1 MTMSSYALYR
11 LPHADRYTRIEQTRG
26 EPEELASC
34 AALNGKQGFVV
45 APFAPSEG
53 LPVVLIKGDK
63 VTEEVFGT
71 SKSGGGYQPH
81 GAYPPCGPNN
91 LSSRKKSRCP
101 HEAKADNQY
110 TSDFARF
117 HARLLAGDFRK
128 IVLARCAE
136 HPVAGQLPAEEL
148 FLRAC
153 RYYPRLFVAL
163 VHTPK
168 TGTWLAA
175 TPETLLEGG
184 DGRWRT
190 VALAGTMK
198 LEGYELGFDNPPQSV
213 SADAI
218 RWSQKNIQEQRYV
231 ATYLKDCL
239 GRFAGE
245 VHEEGPYTVR
255 AGNLVHLRSDFTFSL
270 PGSGRLGDLL
280 QALHPTPAVCG
291 LPKQAAF
298 DFIVNNEHTPRLYYS
313 GFMGPLDPC
322 GDTRLY
328 VSLRCMQIGAE
339 HCCLYA
345 GGGLLRESSEQQEW
359 QETEAKMETMR
370 NLFYV
375 QQ

>member
-11 LPHADRYTRIEQTRG
+11 LPHARSYTRIEQTEG
-26 EPEELASC
+26 EPEKLASC
-34 AALNGKQGFVV
+34 AALNGKRGFVI
-45 APFAPSEG
+45 APFAPAEG
-53 LPVVLIKGDK
+53 QPVVVIRGDK
-63 VTEEVFGT
+63 VSDEAFEDD
-71 SKSGGGYQPH
+71 GGSEADRTCCH
-81 GAYPPCGPNN
+81 HNPC
-91 LSSRKKSRCP
+91 SS
-101 HEAKADNQY
+101 HEKADNQY
-110 TSDFARF
+110 SGDFARF

-136 HPVAGQLPAEEL
+136 QPLVGQLPAEQL
-148 FLRAC
+148 FFRAC
-153 RYYPRLFVAL
+153 RCYPRLFVAL
-163 VHTPK
+163 VHTPT
-168 TGTWLAA
+168 TGTWLVA

-184 DGRWRT
+184 NGQWRT
-190 VALAGTMK
+190 IALAGTMK
-198 LEGYELGFDNPPQSV
+198 LEGDELGFDNPPQSL

-239 GRFAGE
+239 GRFAGD

-255 AGNLVHLRSDFTFSL
+255 AGNLVHLRSDFTFSM
-270 PGSGRLGDLL
+270 PGSDRLGDLL

-291 LPKQAAF
+291 LPKQEAF
-298 DFIVNNEHTPRLYYS
+298 SFIMNNEHTPRRYYS

-328 VSLRCMQIGAE
+328 VSLRCMQIGKE
-339 HCCLYA
+339 ICRLYA
-345 GGGLLRESSEQQEW
+345 GGGLLKESCEQQEW